1 MRYKLFAIPVSDNAD
16 DEIWH
21 DLAVQHRLEIF
32 DCWFKKTG
40 YKRDKDYIFI
50 QNYVSSEYENL
61 LTIEVFVEIRKKC
74 LEVLYKL
81 RW

>member
-1 MRYKLFAIPVSDNAD
+1 MRHKLFAIPVSDNAD

-21 DLAVQHRLEIF
+21 DLAVQNKLEVF
-32 DCWFKKTG
+32 DHWFKKTG

-50 QNYVSSEYENL
+50 QNYVSTDYL
-61 LTIEVFVEIRKKC
+61 LTIEDFDEIRKKW

>member
-1 MRYKLFAIPVSDNAD
+1 MRHKLFAIPVSDNAD

-21 DLAVQHRLEIF
+21 DLAVQNKLEVF
-32 DCWFKKTG
+32 DHWFKKTG
-40 YKRDKDYIFI
+40 YKRNKDYIFI
-50 QNYVSSEYENL
+50 QNYVSTDYL
-61 LTIEVFVEIRKKC
+61 LTIEVFVEIRKKW

>member
-1 MRYKLFAIPVSDNAD
+1 MRHKLFAIPVSDNAD

-21 DLAVQHRLEIF
+21 DLAVQNKLEIL
-32 DCWFKKTG
+32 DHWFKKTG

-50 QNYVSSEYENL
+50 QNYVSTDYL
-61 LTIEVFVEIRKKC
+61 LTIEVFVEIRKKW

>member
-1 MRYKLFAIPVSDNAD
+1 MRHKLFAIPVSDNAD

-21 DLAVQHRLEIF
+21 DLAVQNKLEIF
-32 DCWFKKTG
+32 DHWFKKTG

-50 QNYVSSEYENL
+50 QNYVSTDYL
-61 LTIEVFVEIRKKC
+61 LTIEVFVEIRKKW

>member
-1 MRYKLFAIPVSDNAD
+1 MRHKLFAIPVSDNAD

-21 DLAVQHRLEIF
+21 DLAVQNKLEIF
-32 DCWFKKTG
+32 DRWFKKTG

-50 QNYVSSEYENL
+50 QNYVSTDYL
-61 LTIEVFVEIRKKC
+61 LTIEVFVEIRKKW

>member
-1 MRYKLFAIPVSDNAD
+1 MRHKLFAILVSDNAD

-21 DLAVQHRLEIF
+21 DLAVQNKLEIF
-32 DCWFKKTG
+32 DHWFKKTG

-50 QNYVSSEYENL
+50 QNYVSTDYL
-61 LTIEVFVEIRKKC
+61 LTIEVFVEIRKKW

>member
-1 MRYKLFAIPVSDNAD
+1 MRHKLFAIPVSDNAD

-21 DLAVQHRLEIF
+21 DLAVQNKLEVF
-32 DCWFKKTG
+32 DHWFKKTG

-50 QNYVSSEYENL
+50 QNYVSTDYL
-61 LTIEVFVEIRKKC
+61 LTIEVFVEIRKKW

>member
-1 MRYKLFAIPVSDNAD
+1 MRHKLFAIPVSDNAD

-21 DLAVQHRLEIF
+21 DLAVQNKLEVF
-32 DCWFKKTG
+32 DHWFKKTG

-50 QNYVSSEYENL
+50 QNYVSTDYL

-74 LEVLYKL
+74 LEV
-81 RW
+81 

>member
-1 MRYKLFAIPVSDNAD
+1 MKHKLFAIPVSDNAD

-21 DLAVQHRLEIF
+21 DLAVQNKLEVF
-32 DCWFKKTG
+32 DHWFKKTG

-50 QNYVSSEYENL
+50 QNYVSSDYL
-61 LTIEVFVEIRKKC
+61 LTIEVFVEIRKKW

>member
-21 DLAVQHRLEIF
+21 DLAVQNKLEVF
-32 DCWFKKTG
+32 DHWFKKTG

-50 QNYVSSEYENL
+50 QNYVSSDYL
-61 LTIEVFVEIRKKC
+61 LTIEVFVEIRKKW

>member
-1 MRYKLFAIPVSDNAD
+1 MRHKLFAILVSDNAD

-21 DLAVQHRLEIF
+21 DLAVQNKLEIF
-32 DCWFKKTG
+32 DRWFKKTG
-40 YKRDKDYIFI
+40 YERDKDYIFI
-50 QNYVSSEYENL
+50 QNYVSTDYL
-61 LTIEVFVEIRKKC
+61 LTIEVFVEIRKKW

>member
-1 MRYKLFAIPVSDNAD
+1 MRHILFAIPVSDNAD

-21 DLAVQHRLEIF
+21 DLAVQNKLEIF
-32 DCWFKKTG
+32 DRWFKKTG

-50 QNYVSSEYENL
+50 QNYVSTDYL
-61 LTIEVFVEIRKKC
+61 LTIEVFVEIRKKW

>member
-1 MRYKLFAIPVSDNAD
+1 MQYTACRRFSYHV
-16 DEIWH
+16 EIWH

>member
-1 MRYKLFAIPVSDNAD
+1 MRHKLFAIPVSDNAD

-21 DLAVQHRLEIF
+21 DLAVQSKLEVF
-32 DCWFKKTG
+32 DHWFKKTG

-50 QNYVSSEYENL
+50 QNYVSTDYL
-61 LTIEVFVEIRKKC
+61 LTIEVFVEIRKKW